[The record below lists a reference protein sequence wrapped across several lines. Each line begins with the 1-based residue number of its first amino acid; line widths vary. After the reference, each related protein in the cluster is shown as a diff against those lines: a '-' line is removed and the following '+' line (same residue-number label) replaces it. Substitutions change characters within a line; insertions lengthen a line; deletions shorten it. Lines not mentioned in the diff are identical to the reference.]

1 VRWRRDPQA
10 GAAWHVGAWRSRGL
24 ARRVKKIM
32 PGGGQPGAASL
43 RQADSEADPS
53 ALRRAAPRRG
63 LQPAAAGACVPARL
77 RCQQATAARGA
88 GGFLCPSAMPCH
100 AMPDP
105 PLSERSE
112 VLTTSLSL
120 GFRSIQPFSS
130 SFFCHLWQACRRD
143 VAAAAAGPGGVA
155 GRWSDGRSRSAA
167 RLSLAAACV
176 RCGRCT
182 MCRERRELR
191 CHVQTRTHSQ
201 RSCRAGEPGRG

>member
-1 VRWRRDPQA
+1 MLRVCDRLTLRRIRLLCAAPRPAARSCRCVRASPAQMPA
-10 GAAWHVGAWRSRGL
+10 GHGGTRSRGFS
-24 ARRVKKIM
+24 M
-32 PGGGQPGAASL
+32 PICHAN
-43 RQADSEADPS
+43 
-53 ALRRAAPRRG
+53 
-63 LQPAAAGACVPARL
+63 CHH
-77 RCQQATAARGA
+77 
-88 GGFLCPSAMPCH
+88 AMPCQI
-100 AMPDP
+100 P

-112 VLTTSLSL
+112 VTTSLSL

-201 RSCRAGEPGRG
+201 RIVSCW